1 MKVMSFNKKAK
12 GFSLIELMLVLV
24 VLVVLIG
31 GAYVLFNT
39 LSQGA
44 KSDQAQKN
52 LMGLQAGVKRMCT
65 RAGQCP
71 TLAAATV
78 ISAGQAPS
86 DMINGTNLQSPWGGA
101 VTVVATGDL
110 GGTDNAFDYT
120 FNAVPK
126 SECNT
131 FVSAV
136 QNNFG
141 KITIGGTAVKDVGT
155 PFVLATA
162 VTQCEAGGDNN
173 TIVFTAP

>member
-1 MKVMSFNKKAK
+1 MKMVSFNKKKK

-31 GAYVLFNT
+31 GAYVLFGT

-52 LMGLQAGVKRMCT
+52 LMGLQAGVKRLCQ

-71 TLAAATV
+71 TLSAATV

-86 DMINGTNLQSPWGGA
+86 DMVNGTALQSPWGGP

-141 KITIGGTAVKDVGT
+141 KVVIGTTTVKEPGTA
-155 PFVLATA
+155 FALATA
-162 VTQCEAGGDNN
+162 VTACDGGGDNN